1 MATSKDYV
9 ESIKNKFL
17 GMNEVLIFPMMGEY
31 IIKYKGK
38 VVGGIYDNR
47 LLVKNI
53 PSAEQ
58 LLPNASLELPYPGAK
73 LMLRVSDEESAS
85 FIMGMF
91 ESMYD
96 ELPEPK
102 KKKSASKRNQSL

>member
-9 ESIKNKFL
+9 ESIKMKFL
-17 GMNEVLIFPMMGEY
+17 GINEVLIFPMMGEY

-53 PSAEQ
+53 ASAKD
-58 LLPNASLELPYPGAK
+58 LLPEAPLELPYTGAK
-73 LMLRVSDEESAS
+73 LMLRVGDEAS
-85 FIMGMF
+85 VSFLMNLF

-102 KKKSASKRNQSL
+102 KKKPASKKN

>member
-1 MATSKDYV
+1 METSKDYV
-9 ESIKNKFL
+9 ESIKMKFL
-17 GMNEVLIFPMMGEY
+17 GINEVLIFPMMGEY

-47 LLVKNI
+47 LLVKDI
-53 PSAEQ
+53 PSAKH
-58 LLPNASLELPYPGAK
+58 LLPEASLELPYTGAK
-73 LMLRVSDEESAS
+73 LMLRVDDEAS
-85 FIMGMF
+85 ISFLMNLF

-102 KKKSASKRNQSL
+102 KKKPVSKRNQSL